1 VLKPIDFGFEGGIDF
16 PIKNVEVKVCL
27 KHSIGNMYAV
37 LDIPPNDIV
46 LICPTLT
53 VWHLNSNIIYVYS
66 KSP

>member
-1 VLKPIDFGFEGGIDF
+1 
-16 PIKNVEVKVCL
+16 VEVKVCL

-66 KSP
+66 KST

>member
-37 LDIPPNDIV
+37 LDIPPIGTPKNTGRLLMLMTGV
-46 LICPTLT
+46 KMAL
-53 VWHLNSNIIYVYS
+53 
-66 KSP
+66 